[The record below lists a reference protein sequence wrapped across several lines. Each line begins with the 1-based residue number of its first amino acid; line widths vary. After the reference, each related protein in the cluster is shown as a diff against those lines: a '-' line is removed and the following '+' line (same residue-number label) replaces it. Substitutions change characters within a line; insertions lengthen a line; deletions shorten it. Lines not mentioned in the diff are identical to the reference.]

1 MRNLIF
7 FIYKYYTFFLF
18 FALEVFAIV
27 IIYRFNNYQ
36 KASFVNFTT
45 GVTSSLYTGVNN
57 IETYFSLREVND
69 SLQQENA
76 RLHSLLLTSYYENN
90 ITSNSIKD
98 TIYKQQYT
106 YLAAKVVNNSV
117 TKRNNYITINR
128 GRLHGVKPE
137 MAVIC
142 ESGIV
147 GIVLNVSDHYA
158 TVLSFLNNNCKI
170 SAKLEKTQ
178 SFGSLVW
185 DGINPKYAKLLDVNK
200 HVPVAINDNI
210 ITSNYSTIFPE
221 GIRIG
226 RVIDQSLEPGDN
238 FHSITVELYTN
249 FSTLSSVYV
258 IDNIFKEEQQ
268 QLETQLTTK

>member
-1 MRNLIF
+1 M
-7 FIYKYYTFFLF
+7 
-18 FALEVFAIV
+18 
-27 IIYRFNNYQ
+27 
-36 KASFVNFTT
+36 
-45 GVTSSLYTGVNN
+45 
-57 IETYFSLREVND
+57 
-69 SLQQENA
+69 
-76 RLHSLLLTSYYENN
+76 HSLLLTSYYENN

>member
-142 ESGIV
+142 ESGIE

>member
-18 FALEVFAIV
+18 FALEVFAMV

-45 GVTSSLYTGVNN
+45 GVTSSFYTSINN

-98 TIYKQQYT
+98 TVFKQQYT

-128 GRLHGVKPE
+128 GTLHGVKPE

-238 FHSITVELYTN
+238 FHSITVELYTD

-258 IDNIFKEEQQ
+258 INNIFKEEQQ
-268 QLETQLTTK
+268 QLETQLNAK